1 MENELEVPAT
11 NKRVN
16 PLLERLNKLPGTTI
30 RLPSRGLFYTNGEL
44 DSECKDGEVQ
54 ISPMTTTDELMMR
67 SIDMLFQGTAI
78 ETVVKRCLPQ
88 IKDPMQLLVGDV
100 DYILTQLRKISY
112 GTHIPVNYECECVK
126 SEEEQKKR
134 TEAGDNEYLVPVDHF
149 IMHSKE
155 LTSKDFNKRFK
166 VDLKNG
172 QHVTLQP
179 IRFADFVK
187 IQHMEDPNQMKD
199 IEDIKEY
206 VATNFASITAS
217 VDEITDKDDIKEW
230 YKVLPR
236 LESERIKSKLT
247 SSGDWGIEFK
257 YSIVCKSCKEKK
269 ELKTQL
275 NPMYFFMLPSSP
287 ETRS

>member
-1 MENELEVPAT
+1 MENETEVST
-11 NKRVN
+11 VIKRVN

-30 RLPSRGLFYTNGEL
+30 RLPSRGLFYTNEEL

-78 ETVVKRCLPQ
+78 ETVIHRCLPQ
-88 IKDPMQLLVGDV
+88 IKKPMQLLVGDV

-112 GTHIPVNYECECVK
+112 GTHIPVNYECECAK
-126 SEEEQKKR
+126 TEEEQKKR

-149 IMHSKE
+149 ITHTKE
-155 LTSKDFNKRFK
+155 LTTKDFNKRFK

-206 VATNFASITAS
+206 VATNFSSITAS
-217 VDEITDKDDIKEW
+217 VDEITDKEDIKEW

-236 LESERIKSKLT
+236 LESERIKNKLT
-247 SSGDWGIEFK
+247 SMGDWGIEFK
-257 YSIVCKSCKEKK
+257 YSITCKSCKEKK